1 MVSKQKSRMP
11 ASRVAGIAAAVAV
24 MGIVGATA
32 VADDGAQQWTI
43 DGDRS
48 SIEFVSDAP
57 MERIVGTSEQLEGA
71 VYFDADNVSQTRG
84 EIRFPVDSMRTG
96 NSTRDRH
103 LTQESWLHADEYP
116 EITFQ
121 IEGLED
127 VETARSENRID
138 YRGTATGT
146 VEVRGVEQDSEAT
159 VEFAV
164 LPERGVA
171 RIQPEFQL
179 RLADHDVEGADNNIG
194 NEVGEVIDIK
204 GLIYANAE

>member
-1 MVSKQKSRMP
+1 MVSTDLSCMS
-11 ASRVAGIAAAVAV
+11 ASRWAVIAAAAVGLVA
-24 MGIVGATA
+24 MPA
-32 VADDGAQQWTI
+32 VADDGPQQWTI

-57 MERIVGTSEQLEGA
+57 MERIVGTSEQLEGS
-71 VYFDADNVSQTRG
+71 VHFDADNVSETRG
-84 EIRFPVDSMRTG
+84 EIQFPVDSMRTG

-103 LTQESWLHADEYP
+103 LTEESWLHADDYP
-116 EITFQ
+116 QITFE

-127 VETARSENRID
+127 VETAHSEDRID
-138 YRGTATGT
+138 FRATATGS
-146 VEVRGVEQDSEAT
+146 VEVRGVEQDSEAD

-171 RIQPEFQL
+171 RIEPEFQL

-194 NEVGEVIDIK
+194 NEVGEVIDIN